1 MAMFSKLGRFND
13 FALLIMRVGLGVMM
27 VMHGYP
33 KMLGGPEKWAKLGG
47 AMEHLGIT
55 YAPEFWGFMAAF
67 SETVGGGLLIL
78 GLISRPAALLL
89 FFTMLVASL
98 KHLYAGDGLMGA
110 SHAIELAVVFLA
122 MTILG
127 PGKYSMDKG

>member
-13 FALLIMRVGLGVMM
+13 FALLVMRVGLGFMM

-33 KMLGGPEKWAKLGG
+33 KMLGGPGKWAKLGE
-47 AMEHLGIT
+47 AMQHLGIT

-78 GLISRPAALLL
+78 GLVSRPAALLL

-110 SHAIELAVVFLA
+110 SHSIELAVVFLG